1 MDENNMKTDIAEE
14 TRAIRGAAE
23 MAQKYRILVGAVI
36 ALAFGF
42 CVMAG
47 FATYTVVNQQRIVT
61 EAVTQAIKES
71 QETFNDAIL
80 EALIAVS
87 EMEVISETT
96 TTTVTQDTG
105 EGSGNNVYLDG
116 DSTTY
121 NESGDN

>member
-1 MDENNMKTDIAEE
+1 MDENMKTDIVEE

-23 MAQKYRILVGAVI
+23 MAQKYRILVRAVI

-47 FATYTVVNQQRIVT
+47 VATYTVVNQQRIVT

-71 QETFNDAIL
+71 QATFNDAML

-87 EMEVISETT
+87 EVEAVST

-105 EGSGNNVYLDG
+105 EGTGNNVYLDG

-121 NESGDN
+121 NESGVD